1 VTEEFPGS
9 GFRPSNRRV
18 AKGLFDLS
26 GQLAIVTGGTRG
38 IGAATAMLL
47 AEYGADIVVTGRD
60 MTRLATVAESIRR
73 LSGRRVLEVAAD
85 ISLEGDV
92 VSLVDKAMGQF
103 GRIDILVNNAGGP
116 ARSNIETTSAAD
128 WDAVMSA
135 NLRGAFLC
143 TREAGRHMLTRS
155 RGAIVNISSLAG
167 VNAVP
172 FAGAYGAAK
181 AGLQNFTQATST
193 AWACRGIRTN
203 AIAVG
208 VIAHESKV
216 RSSETVARIAA
227 ATPMRR
233 LGTPDEIA
241 SVVLFLVSD
250 AASFVT
256 GTTILASGGMVDSA
270 PTAS

>member
-1 VTEEFPGS
+1 VS
-9 GFRPSNRRV
+9 RDR
-18 AKGLFDLS
+18 LFDLS
-26 GQLAIVTGGTRG
+26 GKVAVVTGGTRG
-38 IGAATAMLL
+38 IGAATAVLL
-47 AEYGADIVVTGRD
+47 AEYGADIVVAGRD
-60 MTRLATVAESIRR
+60 IARLESVTESIRR
-73 LSGRRVLEVAAD
+73 LSGRKAMGVVAD
-85 ISLEGDV
+85 ISREADV
-92 VSLVDKAMGQF
+92 VSLVDTAMGEF

-143 TREAGRHMLTRS
+143 TREAGRHMLAQS

-193 AWACRGIRTN
+193 AWASRGIRTN

-216 RSSETVARIAA
+216 RSTEAVDRIAA

-233 LGTPDEIA
+233 LGTPEEIA
-241 SVVLFLVSD
+241 SIVLFLVSD

-256 GTTILASGGMVDSA
+256 GATILASGGMVDSA

>member
-1 VTEEFPGS
+1 VTAEFSVS
-9 GFRPSNRRV
+9 GEASNMAVVNR
-18 AKGLFDLS
+18 LYDLS
-26 GQLAIVTGGTRG
+26 GRLAIVTGGTRG
-38 IGAATAMLL
+38 IGAAAAMIL
-47 AEYGADIVVTGRD
+47 AECGADIVVAGRD
-60 MTRLATVAESIRR
+60 SDRLQTVAESIRQR
-73 LSGRRVLEVAAD
+73 SGRRVLGVAAD
-85 ISLEGDV
+85 ISQEADV
-92 VSLVDKAMGQF
+92 VSLVDQAIGEF
-103 GRIDILVNNAGGP
+103 GRVDILVNNAGGP
-116 ARSNIETTSAAD
+116 ARSDIETTSAAA

-143 TREAGRHMLTRS
+143 TREAGRHMLMRG

-172 FAGAYGAAK
+172 FASAYGAAK

-193 AWACRGIRTN
+193 AWASRGIRTN

-216 RSSETVARIAA
+216 RPPDAVARIAA
-227 ATPMRR
+227 AIPMRR
-233 LGTPDEIA
+233 LGTPEEIA
-241 SVVLFLVSD
+241 SIILFLVSD

-256 GTTILASGGMVDSA
+256 GATILASGGMVDSA